1 MKRQEYINYIIEKLS
16 SFETEVK
23 LSGKINLTDS
33 HNHAEYFFRD
43 LFNLIFDN
51 ANFENLN
58 AKKINASAIDLIDE
72 KQKRIIQVS
81 GSATKEKI
89 TDTLSKNIIED
100 YAQQNYKLEFLFIQI
115 DCEKLKK
122 SDYKN
127 HYKIIFNPN
136 DSIWSLSDLTKK
148 IQDLKIEILE
158 KVFDLFKKEFPSR
171 KEIILSELSQIVFIL
186 YEKNSLNK
194 LDDNFDLN
202 QFKIQAKIQFNDLE
216 KIKDVYINPNAV
228 YFGYI
233 EKIYQQFDQQG
244 HDKRLAI
251 YSKLTEFYYQQ
262 TKNLEIDNVE
272 KFENIIK
279 SVKNQVL
286 DSSNY
291 PKEISVER
299 LELYCKIIV
308 VHAFIECKIFEKP
321 EKSNTIALYLEE
333 EEYYEN

>member
-158 KVFDLFKKEFPSR
+158 KVFDLFKKEFPIK
-171 KEIILSELSQIVFIL
+171 KEIKFLPNILSEILFVLSERDLSNQ
-186 YEKNSLNK
+186 
-194 LDDNFDLN
+194 LDNNLD
-202 QFKIQAKIQFNDLE
+202 QFKIEAKIQFNNLE
-216 KIKDVYINPNAV
+216 KIKQSVINENMV
-228 YFGYI
+228 YFGHI
-233 EKIYQQFDQQG
+233 QKIYQQFDQQG
-244 HDKRLAI
+244 HNKKLVIFRKLKR
-251 YSKLTEFYYQQ
+251 FYDEQ
-262 TKNLEIDNVE
+262 KENLEINSIE
-272 KFENIIK
+272 RFQNIIE
-279 SVKNQVL
+279 SVKNLVRNSANCPNL
-286 DSSNY
+286 S
-291 PKEISVER
+291 EEE
-299 LELYCKIIV
+299 LEFYSEMIV
-308 VHAFIECKIFEKP
+308 VHAFIECQIFEKP
-321 EKSNTIALYLEE
+321 KERK
-333 EEYYEN
+333 

>member
-23 LSGKINLTDS
+23 LSGKINLTDI

-58 AKKINASAIDLIDE
+58 SKKINASAIDLIDE

-89 TDTLSKNIIED
+89 NETLSKNIIED
-100 YAQQNYKLEFLFIQI
+100 YSQQNYKLEFLFIQI

-127 HYKIIFNPN
+127 PYKIIF
-136 DSIWSLSDLTKK
+136 DSKDNIWSLSDLIKK

-171 KEIILSELSQIVFIL
+171 KEIKFLPNILSDILFVLSERDLSNQ
-186 YEKNSLNK
+186 
-194 LDDNFDLN
+194 LDNDLD
-202 QFKIQAKIQFNDLE
+202 QFKIEAKIQFNNLE
-216 KIKDVYINPNAV
+216 KIKQSVINENMV
-228 YFGYI
+228 YFGHI
-233 EKIYQQFDQQG
+233 QKIYQQFDQQG
-244 HDKRLAI
+244 HNKKLVIFRKLKR
-251 YSKLTEFYYQQ
+251 FYNEQ
-262 TKNLEIDNVE
+262 KENLEINSIE
-272 KFENIIK
+272 RFQNIIE
-279 SVKNQVL
+279 SVKNLVRNSANCPNL
-286 DSSNY
+286 S
-291 PKEISVER
+291 EEE
-299 LELYCKIIV
+299 LEFYSEMIV
-308 VHAFIECKIFEKP
+308 VHAFIECQIFEKP
-321 EKSNTIALYLEE
+321 KERK
-333 EEYYEN
+333 